1 MKTNRS
7 RYLLAAEILTIVLF
21 HVVKFKQTEK
31 HSGDL
36 VLSNR
41 KTMPLPKP
49 AAETKAATE
58 YMFVN
63 LVK

>member
-7 RYLLAAEILTIVLF
+7 RYILAAEILTIVLF

-31 HSGDL
+31 RSGDL
-36 VLSNR
+36 VFSHSKNIPLH
-41 KTMPLPKP
+41 KT
-49 AAETKAATE
+49 AIESRTANE